1 MADRDSTKEDA
12 PVVEK
17 IETATGNPPS
27 PPSIA
32 SGMSIAAE
40 HLQTNEHAHLTLKES
55 VKKWRRVVVY
65 SFCLASAILMY
76 GYDYVIVG
84 TVSAMPSFQ

>member
-1 MADRDSTKEDA
+1 MADRDSGKEDA
-12 PVVEK
+12 VVVEK
-17 IETATGNPPS
+17 IETTTGNTLSNIP
-27 PPSIA
+27 
-32 SGMSIAAE
+32 SGMSLAAD

-55 VKKWRRVVVY
+55 LKKWRRVVMY
-65 SFCLASAILMY
+65 SLCLASAILMY